1 VERGALFS
9 YSADVRKVGKVG
21 MARHIDK
28 ILRGAKPAD
37 IPVEQ
42 IAEFDFV
49 VNRRVAR
56 EYGFKIPDSILM
68 RANRVI
74 D

>member
-1 VERGALFS
+1 
-9 YSADVRKVGKVG
+9 

-49 VNRRVAR
+49 VNRRVAK
-56 EYGFKIPDSILM
+56 EYGFKIPDSMLM